1 MSKRS
6 KRGILIISGV
16 LLAVLYGFIFS
27 FSEQTGEES
36 GSLSYAISRL
46 GVELWD
52 KLTGGNLTEA
62 VMDELALYFE
72 HPLRKAAHFAEYA
85 VMGVLVY
92 SILYCLTE
100 RKGRRF
106 LLCFIWVFLSAAAD
120 ELHQYFV
127 PGRWGSFADVIL
139 DTCGGMAG
147 MYVWYRF
154 FIFVERKVQEKQTRR
169 LNQG

>member
-1 MSKRS
+1 MSRRS
-6 KRGILIISGV
+6 KRCVLTISGV

-36 GSLSYAISRL
+36 GSLSYAISRF

-62 VMDELALYFE
+62 VMEELALYFE

-92 SILYCLTE
+92 SILYCLTK

-106 LLCFIWVFLSAAAD
+106 LLCIIWVFLSAAAD

-127 PGRWGSFADVIL
+127 PGRWSSMADVIL
-139 DTCGGMAG
+139 DTFGGVTG
-147 MYVWYRF
+147 MYFADFVFRF
-154 FIFVERKVQEKQTRR
+154 IEKKIRKSNKDS
-169 LNQG
+169 G

>member
-1 MSKRS
+1 MSKQS
-6 KRGILIISGV
+6 KRCMLIISGV
-16 LLAVLYGFIFS
+16 LLAVLYSFIFS

-36 GSLSYAISRL
+36 GSLSLAISKF
-46 GVELWD
+46 GVELWN
-52 KLTGGNLTEA
+52 KLTGDNLTEA
-62 VMDELALYFE
+62 VMEELALYFE

-106 LLCFIWVFLSAAAD
+106 LLCIIWVFLSAAAD

-147 MYVWYRF
+147 MYFADFVFRF
-154 FIFVERKVQEKQTRR
+154 IEKKIRKSNKDS
-169 LNQG
+169 G